1 MAAILV
7 ECTTRTSIYGNEMKD
22 IEPILAVKNLN
33 IDQGGKALWRD
44 FSFSLAPNERLGIS
58 APSGFGKTTLG
69 RVLAQWQAPS
79 NGSILFTGKP
89 LSKQGYCPIQLVPQ
103 HPEKSFNPYR
113 TVGASLRDAWQP
125 DSDWLERFSIK
136 PQWLERRPTEL
147 SGGELARIALL
158 RALDPRTQIL
168 IADEITAQL
177 DAHLQKEIW
186 QFLIQLSEARPLGMI
201 IFSHN
206 KALLEKVCT
215 SVLTLEGGNA
225 AT

>member
-1 MAAILV
+1 M
-7 ECTTRTSIYGNEMKD
+7 SD
-22 IEPILAVKNLN
+22 IEPILAVKNLRVE
-33 IDQGGKALWRD
+33 QGGKTLWQD
-44 FSFSLAPNERLGIS
+44 FSFSLTPNERLGIS

-69 RVLAQWQAPS
+69 RVLAQWQTPT
-79 NGSILFTGKP
+79 NGSILFAGQALP
-89 LSKQGYCPIQLVPQ
+89 KQGYCPIQLVPQ

-125 DSDWLERFSIK
+125 DSDWLERFAIK
-136 PQWLERRPTEL
+136 PQWLERRPNEL

-158 RALDPRTQIL
+158 RALDPRTKIL

-186 QFLIQLSEARPLGMI
+186 RFLIQLSEKRPLGMI

-206 KALLEKVCT
+206 RALLEKVCT
-215 SVLTLEGGNA
+215 SVLTLKTENTA
-225 AT
+225 A